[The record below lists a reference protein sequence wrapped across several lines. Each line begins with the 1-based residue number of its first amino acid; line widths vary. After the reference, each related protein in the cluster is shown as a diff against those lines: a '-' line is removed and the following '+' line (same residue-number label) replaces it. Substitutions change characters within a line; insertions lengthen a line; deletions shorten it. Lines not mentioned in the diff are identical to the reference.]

1 MSVAFSPDGRI
12 LASGSS
18 DKLLRLWSIEAA
30 LRGDEQTCL
39 AAIVPGRGG
48 WAAYAPDGRYKL
60 GGDAP
65 GLLGFT
71 VGLCRFEP
79 GELDDYPGAFDHP
92 PRRIGE
98 DEPLFVLGP

>member
-1 MSVAFSPDGRI
+1 MSIAFSPDGRV
-12 LASGSS
+12 LASAS
-18 DKLLRLWSIEAA
+18 DDSTVRLWDVDAA
-30 LRGDEQTCL
+30 LCGDEQACL
-39 AAIVPGRGG
+39 AVIVPGRGG
-48 WAAYAPDGRYKL
+48 WAAYTPDGRYKL

-65 GLLGFT
+65 DLLGFT

-79 GELDDYPGAFDHP
+79 GELDDNSDAFDHP